1 MKKTDHKENLKL
13 FLSFLKI
20 GATTFGGGYAMI
32 SQIKEEIVDRRK
44 WITDDELVE
53 VTAIAES
60 TPGPMAINLATFV
73 GYKKGGFLGSV
84 LATIGVVLPSLIV
97 IYLISLFFNAFIRNV
112 WVAYAFVGI
121 KCAVAFLII
130 QAAYSLIK
138 EMRRDIY
145 QIAMLVVIT
154 VIMLLFEFFS
164 VSFSAI
170 YLILIGGALGLIIYS
185 ITDYLAKKK
194 AVKNDLGS
202 RNEEE
207 KK

>member
-84 LATIGVVLPSLIV
+84 LATVGVVLPSLIV